1 MRHFY
6 SEIDSISLTFCDIV
20 ENKDGM
26 EMINLH
32 FERPIEGG
40 FDFLDSTLPVLVP
53 EKSYGFSELEI
64 ERLLRYARNNAPLI
78 WDIAREDGE

>member
-20 ENKDGM
+20 KNKDGM

-32 FERPIEGG
+32 FERPREGG
-40 FDFLDSTLPVLVP
+40 FDFLDTTLPVLVP
-53 EKSYGFSELEI
+53 EKSYGFSELET